1 MTERNA
7 SERGRAVQ
15 FVSGRSTKFGRYELF
30 ADLKLLL
37 RDGNKIDLGG
47 RAFDVLLVLAEAGGD
62 VVSKELLIQKV
73 WAGAAIED
81 NSLQAQIS
89 AIRRALG
96 PDRDLLSTD
105 FGRGYRLAGLSRTS
119 EQHHEAERTLPA
131 TRLPFALT
139 PLLGRERECFE
150 VGQFIARTRCVT
162 LTGPGGIGKT
172 RLALEVG
179 RSIAPT
185 FSDGVHLVEMARVT
199 EDSLV
204 WSTIAGCL
212 QVPNTDQPEQLLND
226 IKDKHLLLI
235 VDNCEHL
242 TDSIA
247 VAVEALLRAV
257 SKLHILVTAQ
267 EPLGAEGEHVY
278 RLSPLSIPP
287 PDTDSRE
294 EALSHAAVRL
304 FVDRASAGSQS
315 FNLTHD
321 NFRDVCAICRRL
333 DGLPLSLELASARV
347 SALGLQGVIVGLDDR
362 FKLLTAG
369 RRTAL
374 PRQRTL
380 RATVDWSHSLLN
392 TEEQSFFHRLAV
404 FASYFNFAA
413 ARHVAGPDFAEPW
426 RISDLLA
433 DLVAKSL
440 LLCEVDTFGPRYRLL
455 ETIRFYALE
464 KLAESSEVAAVAQR
478 HADFVAA
485 MVETGA
491 REWVT
496 APTEVWRREHQ
507 SEIDDLRAALDW
519 AFSPE
524 GAKPIGLKILANS
537 APYWIQLSMHD
548 ECQRWLTLALATSS
562 SIPPE
567 EELALRVALGTSL
580 SWAKGPV
587 KQTGS
592 VWASACELAV
602 RLNHVEA
609 QLQSRYGLWLFF
621 LRSGEYKQSLAHAA
635 EMMKLAQAVDDAEA
649 LAAAQRIVGVS
660 RHFLGDHSEA
670 RSLIEA
676 SLAWYDQGLCSQPF
690 RFGLD
695 QRVSG
700 LAFLSRVLWVQ
711 GEFAKAFE
719 AASASITG
727 ARALDHA
734 CTMCC
739 ALAEGW
745 CTVNALA
752 GDRDAVESGSLMLI
766 KTGAKYGLGFWTA
779 YGEIFQT
786 WAEVT
791 GAKQPGDAL
800 LRLIS
805 LHKDIDLDPGY
816 SSLIGDLLVQHSS
829 AASLAQID
837 MGFLGGRDDEINWAT
852 PEFARIRARLS
863 ASLDQSAAE
872 RLLNRALSL
881 AAGSG
886 AHAWELKI
894 AVDLARLLINEARAD
909 QAREVLGSAL
919 SALPAATGALA
930 EEARSLMAGCGP
942 Y

>member
-1 MTERNA
+1 MTGRNA
-7 SERGRAVQ
+7 SERGSAAQ
-15 FVSGRSTKFGRYELF
+15 FAPGRSIKFGRYELF

-37 RDGNKIDLGG
+37 RNGNKIDLGG

-105 FGRGYRLAGLSRTS
+105 FGRGYRLAGLSQTA
-119 EQHHEAERTLPA
+119 EQHRGADRTLPT

-139 PLLGRERECFE
+139 PLLGREKECSE
-150 VGQFIARTRCVT
+150 IGRLIARHRCVT

-179 RSIAPT
+179 RSIAQT
-185 FSDGVHLVEMARVT
+185 FPDGVHLVEMARVT
-199 EDSLV
+199 EDNLV
-204 WSTIAGCL
+204 WPTIAGCL
-212 QVPNTDQPEQLLND
+212 QVPNTDQPAQVLNE
-226 IKDKHLLLI
+226 IKDKHLLLV

-247 VAVEALLRAV
+247 VAVEVLLRAV
-257 SKLHILVTAQ
+257 RKLHILVTAQ

-278 RLSPLSIPP
+278 RLLPLSIPP
-287 PDTDSRE
+287 LDTESRE
-294 EALSHAAVRL
+294 EALSYAAVQL

-315 FNLTHD
+315 FALTQD

-347 SALGLQGVIVGLDDR
+347 SALGLQGMIAGLDDR

-374 PRQRTL
+374 PRHRTL

-392 TEEQSFFHRLAV
+392 AEERGFFHRLAV
-404 FASYFNFAA
+404 FASYFDTAA
-413 ARHVAGPDFAEPW
+413 ARHVAGPDLMEPW
-426 RISDLLA
+426 QISDLLA
-433 DLVAKSL
+433 DLVTKSL
-440 LLCEVDTFGPRYRLL
+440 LLCEVDTSGPRYRLL

-464 KLAESSEVAAVAQR
+464 KLAESSDVAEVAQL
-478 HADFVAA
+478 HADFVAV
-485 MVETGA
+485 MVQTGA

-496 APTEVWRREHQ
+496 TPTEVWRQKHQ
-507 SEIDDLRAALDW
+507 SEIDDVRAALDW

-524 GAKPIGLKILANS
+524 GDKRIGLKILANS

-587 KQTGS
+587 NQTGS

-635 EMMKLAQAVDDAEA
+635 EMMTLAQAVGDAEA
-649 LAAAQRIVGVS
+649 LAASQRILGVS

-670 RSLIEA
+670 RSLIET

-711 GEFAKAFE
+711 GDFAKAFE
-719 AASASITG
+719 AASASIAG

-752 GDRDAVESGSLMLI
+752 SDRDAVESGSLMLI
-766 KTGAKYGLGFWTA
+766 KTGTKYGLGFWTA
-779 YGEIFQT
+779 YGEIFRT
-786 WAEVT
+786 WAE
-791 GAKQPGDAL
+791 AISAEQPDDAL
-800 LRLIS
+800 PRLIS
-805 LHKDIDLDPGY
+805 LHRDIDLDPGY
-816 SSLIGDLLVQHSS
+816 SSLVGDLLVRASN
-829 AASLAQID
+829 AASLAQMD
-837 MGFLGGRDDEINWAT
+837 TGFLQGREGEINWAT
-852 PEFARIRARLS
+852 PEFARIRVRLPIS
-863 ASLDQSAAE
+863 CDGSAAE
-872 RLLNRALSL
+872 HSLNRALSL
-881 AAGSG
+881 AKGSG

-894 AVDLARLLINEARAD
+894 AIDLARLLISEARAD
-909 QAREVLGSAL
+909 QAREILGSAL
-919 SALPAATGALA
+919 SALPAATGALG

-942 Y
+942 H

>member
-1 MTERNA
+1 MAERNV
-7 SERGRAVQ
+7 SERGGAVQ

-96 PDRDLLSTD
+96 ADRDLLSTD
-105 FGRGYRLAGLSRTS
+105 FGRGYRLAGLNRTA
-119 EQHHEAERTLPA
+119 EQHHHVDLALPP

-139 PLLGRERECFE
+139 PLLGRERECSE
-150 VGQFIARTRCVT
+150 IGQLIARNRFVT

-185 FSDGVHLVEMARVT
+185 FADGVHLAEMARIA
-199 EDSLV
+199 EDSFV

-212 QVPNTDQPEQLLND
+212 QIPSTVRPEQIQD
-226 IKDKHLLLI
+226 HIKGKHLLLI
-235 VDNCEHL
+235 IDNCEHL
-242 TDSIA
+242 IDSIA
-247 VAVEALLRAV
+247 VAVEVLLRTV
-257 SKLHILVTAQ
+257 SELHILVTAQ

-278 RLSPLSIPP
+278 RLTPLSIPP
-287 PDTDSRE
+287 PDTDTKE
-294 EALSHAAVRL
+294 EALTHAAVQL
-304 FVDRASAGSQS
+304 FVDRASAGSQA
-315 FNLTHD
+315 FALTQD
-321 NFRDVCAICRRL
+321 NFQDVCAICRRL

-347 SALGLQGVIVGLDDR
+347 SALGLQGVIIGLDDR

-374 PRQRTL
+374 PRHRTL

-392 TEEQSFFHRLAV
+392 AEERIFFHRLAV
-404 FASYFNFAA
+404 FASYFNAAA

-426 RISDLLA
+426 RIADLLA

-440 LLCEVDTFGPRYRLL
+440 LLCEVDASGPRYRLL

-464 KLAESSEVAAVAQR
+464 KLAESSDVTEVAQR

-485 MVETGA
+485 IVETGA
-491 REWVT
+491 RDWVT
-496 APTEVWRREHQ
+496 APTEVWRRKHQ

-519 AFSPE
+519 AFSA
-524 GAKPIGLKILANS
+524 GGDKRIGLKILANS

-562 SIPPE
+562 SVPPE

-587 KQTGS
+587 HQTGS

-602 RLNHVEA
+602 RLNHAEA

-621 LRSGEYKQSLAHAA
+621 LRCGEYQQSLAQAT
-635 EMMKLAQAVDDAEA
+635 EMMKLARAVDDAEA

-660 RHFLGDHSEA
+660 WHFLGDHKQA
-670 RSLIEA
+670 RSLIET
-676 SLAWYDQGLCSQPF
+676 SIAWYDQGLCSQPF

-695 QRVSG
+695 QRVAG
-700 LAFLSRVLWVQ
+700 LAFLARVLWIQ
-711 GEFAKAFE
+711 GEFSKAFE
-719 AASASITG
+719 VASASIAG

-752 GDRDAVESGSLMLI
+752 EDRDAVESGSLLLI

-779 YGEIFQT
+779 YGEIFRT
-786 WAEVT
+786 WAEAT
-791 GAKQPGDAL
+791 GAKQPDDAL

-816 SSLIGDLLVQHSS
+816 SSLVGDLLVRAPG
-829 AASLAQID
+829 AASFAQID
-837 MGFLGGRDDEINWAT
+837 IGFLGRSEELNWAT
-852 PEFARIRARLS
+852 PEFTRIRASLQALPDGPATELS
-863 ASLDQSAAE
+863 
-872 RLLNRALSL
+872 LNRALSL
-881 AAGSG
+881 AKSSG
-886 AHAWELKI
+886 AHAWEVKI
-894 AVDLARLLINEARAD
+894 AIDLARLLINEARAD
-909 QAREVLGSAL
+909 QAREILGFAFST
-919 SALPAATGALA
+919 LPDPTGPLA
-930 EEARSLMAGCGP
+930 EQARSLMAGCGP
-942 Y
+942 G